1 MNVALGFETN
11 SVISLLRWHS
21 LSDEEKAK
29 PCRGFILKA
38 VLPVYKHHVSSWK
51 QLKLTFTVSGVNVC
65 FRAI

>member
-1 MNVALGFETN
+1 M
-11 SVISLLRWHS
+11 SSLWHS